1 MVTLHQSPTLII
13 QLIQIPVNGSFAFY
27 LFLFI
32 SHRLILI
39 SKVQQW
45 LTDIEMLIMRYCS
58 CMADCQ
64 SPVCLSTCCEQEHR
78 AKLYSETIVKRFLEQ
93 EVTRQSIN

>member
-1 MVTLHQSPTLII
+1 MVTLHQSPALII

-39 SKVQQW
+39 SKVQQCLTNIEHVDNEIVLIW
-45 LTDIEMLIMRYCS
+45 LIINHLYVCPPVVNKSTEPS
-58 CMADCQ
+58 CTVKQ
-64 SPVCLSTCCEQEHR
+64 LSR
-78 AKLYSETIVKRFLEQ
+78 DF
-93 EVTRQSIN
+93 